1 MKVRP
6 LRLIATDPPPGG
18 WEELWS
24 RDQWRGR
31 ELPHA
36 DLSGRRSQQVILHF
50 EGLVQPWLK
59 EAAKRWVR
67 ARVLSSTTPST
78 MSHYLDHLAA
88 FSRWL
93 AQRAPE
99 VRTPVE
105 LTRELIEDYLL
116 AVRTSELAGGTKW
129 GRIGALRSL
138 LAEQREDGLAGL
150 PRSTNI
156 YMGETPRPDYR
167 LPKGIEAFVFDQ
179 FIDPENLARL
189 PNEQHRT
196 VIMLLALTGVR
207 VSSLLELGRDALQI
221 GSDKHPYLLYVNAKH
236 KREAALPIGPV
247 LCEQLRRQ
255 EEYLQSI
262 YGKDGT
268 ALMLPS
274 PPPGK
279 CPSGRGGAH
288 PITEGMVRQIVKGY
302 VRKAEIRDSKGAL
315 ARWVHPH
322 LFRHHLGTHLVNEKV
337 PLRVI
342 QKVLDHDSV
351 EMTAHYAHVNDTTV
365 QEALTGWH
373 ERVNVRG
380 ERIALPAEGP
390 LAQAAWMKD
399 RIAQAKQALPNGFC
413 GLPLQQ
419 TCPHPNAC
427 LSCDHFLTDPS
438 FREVH
443 KRQLDHTRRMR
454 EDAERGSRLRLV
466 EVLQHDEQALARI
479 LTGLEQ
485 LEAEAAERPEAIGDV
500 RDLAEGES

>member
-6 LRLIATDPPPGG
+6 LRLIEVDSAPDG
-18 WEELWS
+18 WEALWS

-36 DLSGRRSQQVILHF
+36 DLSGRRSQQTILHF

-78 MSHYLDHLAA
+78 MSHYLDHLTA

-93 AQRAPE
+93 AERAPGM
-99 VRTPVE
+99 RAPAE
-105 LTRELIEDYLL
+105 LSRELIEDYLL
-116 AVRTSELAGGTKW
+116 AVRTSGLAGGTKW

-150 PRSTNI
+150 PRTTNI

-179 FIDPENLARL
+179 FIDPENLQVL

-196 VIMLLALTGVR
+196 VILLLALTGLR
-207 VSSLLELGRDALQI
+207 VSSLLELRRDALQI
-221 GSDKHPYLLYVNAKH
+221 GSDGHPYLLYVNAKH

-247 LCEQLRRQ
+247 LCAQLGRQ
-255 EEYLQSI
+255 EEYLEAI
-262 YGKDGT
+262 YGKKGT
-268 ALMLPS
+268 TLMLPS
-274 PPPGK
+274 PPPGR
-279 CPSGRGGAH
+279 CPSGRGGEN
-288 PITEGMVRQIVKGY
+288 PITEGMVRLIVKGY
-302 VRKAEIRDSKGAL
+302 VRKAEMRDSGGQL
-315 ARWVHPH
+315 ATWVHPH

-337 PLRVI
+337 PLPVI

-351 EMTAHYAHVNDTTV
+351 EMTAHYAHVHDTTV

-399 RIAQAKQALPNGFC
+399 RIAQAKQSLSNGFC
-413 GLPLQQ
+413 GLPLQR

-438 FREVH
+438 FREIH
-443 KRQLDHTRRMR
+443 ERQLHHTRRMR
-454 EDAERGSRLRLV
+454 TEAERGGRVRLV
-466 EVLQHDEQALARI
+466 ELLQRDEQALVRS
-479 LTGLEQ
+479 LVGLDTI
-485 LEAEAAERPEAIGDV
+485 EADATAESVDLV
-500 RDLAEGES
+500 DLAERDDEQR

>member
-116 AVRTSELAGGTKW
+116 AVRTSELAAGTKW

-351 EMTAHYAHVNDTTV
+351 EMTAHYAHVHDTTV

>member
-6 LRLIATDPPPGG
+6 LRLIEVDSAPDG
-18 WEELWS
+18 WEALWS

-36 DLSGRRSQQVILHF
+36 DLSGRRSQQTILHF

-59 EAAKRWVR
+59 EAARRWVR

-78 MSHYLDHLAA
+78 MSHYLDQLTA

-93 AQRAPE
+93 AERAPGM
-99 VRTPVE
+99 RAPAE
-105 LTRELIEDYLL
+105 LSRELIEDYLL
-116 AVRTSELAGGTKW
+116 AVRTSGLAGGMKW

-138 LAEQREDGLAGL
+138 LVGLAGL
-150 PRSTNI
+150 PRTTNI

-179 FIDPENLARL
+179 FIDPENLQVL

-196 VIMLLALTGVR
+196 VILLLALTGLR
-207 VSSLLELGRDALQI
+207 VSSLLELRRDALEI
-221 GSDKHPYLLYVNAKH
+221 GSDGHPYLLYVNAKH

-247 LCEQLRRQ
+247 LCAQLRRQ
-255 EEYLQSI
+255 EEYLEAI
-262 YGKDGT
+262 YGKKGT
-268 ALMLPS
+268 TLMLPS
-274 PPPGK
+274 PPPGR
-279 CPSGRGGAH
+279 CPSGRGGEN
-288 PITEGMVRQIVKGY
+288 PITEGMVRLIVKGY
-302 VRKAEIRDSKGAL
+302 VRKAEIRDSGGQL
-315 ARWVHPH
+315 ATWVHPH

-337 PLRVI
+337 PLPVI

-351 EMTAHYAHVNDTTV
+351 EMTAHYAHVHDTTV

-399 RIAQAKQALPNGFC
+399 RIAQAKQSLSNGFC
-413 GLPLQQ
+413 GLPLQR

-438 FREVH
+438 FREIH
-443 KRQLDHTRRMR
+443 ERQLHHTRRMR
-454 EDAERGSRLRLV
+454 TEAERGGRVRLV
-466 EVLQHDEQALARI
+466 ELLQRDEQALVRI
-479 LTGLEQ
+479 LVGLDTI
-485 LEAEAAERPEAIGDV
+485 EADATAESVDLV
-500 RDLAEGES
+500 DLAERDDEQR